1 MTSIG
6 FMSCSSDDE
15 LTDTRVTTFAN
26 FLLEGDEFMVVNVG
40 EPFTDPGFTV
50 MEGTE
55 DITDKTVVTGEVD
68 ANTCGFYT
76 INYSAVNKDNFSAS
90 AERTVMVINPNSLA
104 SAYLSEAEFG
114 TRHYY
119 NLPVII
125 EENEDGTFTIDDIA
139 GGFYAYGR
147 YPGYPYDF
155 SLETVLKLNDD
166 NTIEVV
172 DQDPKDWFWE
182 EAIAITSGT
191 YDPETGTIKL
201 ELDFAGDPMKVT
213 LTK

>member
-1 MTSIG
+1 MLVG
-6 FMSCSSDDE
+6 
-15 LTDTRVTTFAN
+15 LTAT
-26 FLLEGDEFMVVNVG
+26 
-40 EPFTDPGFTV
+40 P
-50 MEGTE
+50 
-55 DITDKTVVTGEVD
+55 KSEVD

-172 DQDPKDWFWE
+172 DQNPKDWFWE
-182 EAIAITSGT
+182 LAISITSGT

-201 ELDFAGDPMKVT
+201 ELDFDGDPMKVT